1 MEKQKFY
8 ITTPIYYPS
17 DKLHIGHTYCT
28 VATDAMARYKRLTG
42 CDVLFL
48 TGTDEHG
55 QKIEDKAKAAGKTPK
70 EFLDNIV
77 EGPQGILDLWKLMN
91 ISNDRFIRTTDDYH
105 CQSIQKIFRKMY
117 DKGDIYKGTYKGKY
131 CKPCESF
138 WTESQLVDGKCPD
151 CGREVQDAEEEAYF
165 FRLSKYADRIQDLL
179 ENTDFLQPRSRVNE
193 MVNNFIK
200 PGLEDLCVSR
210 TSFTWG
216 IPVDF
221 DPGHVVYV
229 WVDALFNYTT
239 ALGFLNSKYDD
250 YEKYWPADVHIV
262 GKEIV
267 RFHSII
273 WPAMLMSM
281 EMPLPKHVF
290 GHGWL
295 LLDGGKMSK
304 SKGNVVDP
312 YLLAQQFGVDALRF
326 FLLRTFPFGS
336 DGSFSNELL
345 IQTINTDLANDL
357 GNLVSRTTAM
367 VNKYFGGR
375 LPHGSGATDDE
386 QQLSYIYQQARE
398 VGSGV
403 ELAFNFPEGDPV
415 KYDVELICAAL
426 DLRDKYER
434 DMEGF
439 APHTALADTFRVIQR
454 ANKYID
460 ETAPWSLAKSMEQNG
475 DRLAHVLYNLLEAT
489 RICGILLSP
498 FMPESCGKLFEQI
511 GAPRSCRDWD
521 SAGRWGVLPEGGA
534 VTKGEN
540 LFPRVDAEKAIA
552 ELEAAEE
559 AARKAAL
566 PPLEIE
572 PFTEE
577 KVDFDTFCK
586 SDFRAVKV
594 KDCQAVKKSEK
605 LLRFTLDDGSGTDR
619 QILSGIH
626 KFYEPEELIG
636 KTLVA
641 IVNLPPR
648 KMMGQE
654 SCGMLL
660 SAVHTEKGEEKLH
673 LIMVDD
679 AIPAGAK
686 LC

>member
-1 MEKQKFY
+1 MEKKTFY

-28 VATDAMARYKRLTG
+28 VATDAIARYKRLCG
-42 CDVLFL
+42 YDVMFL

-55 QKIEDKAKAAGKTPK
+55 QKIEEKAKAAGVSPQ
-70 EFLDNIV
+70 EFVDKIV
-77 EGPQGILDLWKLMN
+77 TGENGILDLWKLMN

-105 CQSIQKIFRKMY
+105 VEAVQRIFKKMY
-117 DKGDIYKGTYKGKY
+117 DKGDIYKGAYKGKY
-131 CKPCESF
+131 CTPCESF
-138 WTESQLVDGKCPD
+138 WTESQLKDGKCPD
-151 CGREVQDAEEEAYF
+151 CGREVHDAEEEAYF
-165 FRLSKYADRIQDLL
+165 FKLSKYAKPVQELL
-179 ENTDFLQPRSRVNE
+179 ETGTFLEPASRVNE
-193 MVNNFIK
+193 MINNFIK

-210 TSFTWG
+210 TSFSWG

-229 WVDALFNYTT
+229 WVDALFNYCT
-239 ALGFLNSKYDD
+239 ALGFLNDKYDD

-281 EMPLPKHVF
+281 EMPLPKKVY

-295 LLDGGKMSK
+295 VIDGGKMSK

-312 YLLAQQFGVDALRF
+312 YILAEKFGVDALRF
-326 FLLRTFPFGS
+326 FLMRTFPFGS
-336 DGSFSNELL
+336 DGNFSNELL

-367 VNKYFGGR
+367 VGKYFGGQR
-375 LPHGSGATDDE
+375 
-386 QQLSYIYQQARE
+386 
-398 VGSGV
+398 
-403 ELAFNFPEGDPV
+403 PEGCRTWDAPENF
-415 KYDVELICAAL
+415 DTDLIAMVSA
-426 DLRDKYER
+426 LRDTYETQ
-434 DMEGF
+434 MEAC
-439 APHTALADTFRVIQR
+439 APHNALAEVFKVIQR

-460 ETAPWSLAKSMEQNG
+460 ETAPWALAKDMEANSA
-475 DRLAHVLYNLLEAT
+475 RLAHVLYNLLEAT
-489 RICGILLSP
+489 RICGILLIP
-498 FMPESCGKLFEQI
+498 FMPESMEKLFRQI
-511 GAPRSCRDWD
+511 GAGAEAQTWD
-521 SAGRWGVLPEGGA
+521 SAKMWGTLPETTA
-534 VTKGEN
+534 VVKGEN
-540 LFPRVDAEKAIA
+540 LFPRIDMDKALE
-552 ELEAAEE
+552 ELEAAEAE
-559 AARKAAL
+559 AKKAAL
-566 PPLEIE
+566 PAIE
-572 PFTEE
+572 VEPQLTE

-594 KDCQAVKKSEK
+594 KACENVKKSEK
-605 LLRFTLDDGSGTDR
+605 LLRFTLDDGTGTDR
-619 QILSGIH
+619 QILSGIA
-626 KFYEPEELIG
+626 KWYKPEDLVG

-648 KMMGQE
+648 KMMGHE
-654 SCGMLL
+654 SNGMLI
-660 SAVHTEKGEEKLH
+660 SAVHTEKGEEKLN

-679 AIPAGAK
+679 CIPAGAK